1 MDTIATIVAE
11 LRKAGAA
18 IAHGGSRGA
27 VVVEFAIVL
36 PVLVLLVVGM
46 IQFGIILNSYVTL
59 AYAAGAAAGQFA
71 ASRSDSQ
78 PVTDALTVVN
88 NAAPGLTAANL
99 TVSLYVSPNTPSSGT
114 TCFEGSAN
122 ATSVSAGN
130 SSCSTALT
138 SAAPV
143 GGTLQPAAV
152 TLSYPC
158 GPQLIINLGSS
169 CTLTSTVSESVQ

>member
-1 MDTIATIVAE
+1 MAITAITIAEVC
-11 LRKAGAA
+11 KATAA
-18 IAHGGSRGA
+18 IGHGGSRGA
-27 VVVEFAIVL
+27 AAVEFAIVL

-46 IQFGIILNSYVTL
+46 IQFGLMLNAYVTL
-59 AYAAGAAAGQFA
+59 ANAAGAVAGQFA
-71 ASRSDSQ
+71 ASRSDAQ

-114 TCFEGSAN
+114 ACFQGAAS

-130 SSCSTALT
+130 STCATALT

-143 GGTLQPAAV
+143 AGTLQPAGV
-152 TLSYPC
+152 SLTYPC

-169 CTLTSTVSESVQ
+169 CILTSTVSESVQ